1 MTIVSPYLSIIALSA
16 NGLNAPNKR
25 HKSGWM
31 NNKQTR
37 PNYMLPTRDSLQFEG
52 HIYLQSVRMEK
63 DIPSKW
69 KPKESR
75 GSYIYISKI
84 DFK

>member
-1 MTIVSPYLSIIALSA
+1 
-16 NGLNAPNKR
+16 
-25 HKSGWM
+25 
-31 NNKQTR
+31 
-37 PNYMLPTRDSLQFEG
+37 MLPTRDSLQFEG